1 MALTDASIEATQQ
14 TDQMLSKDTDVKKFV
29 HEGREYPDTP
39 YFRDMVA
46 RMERQKE
53 EGPGTFKEAAQT
65 IAEVAPI
72 TGDAIA
78 MYELPEDMKN
88 AFALIKQ
95 GYSEGDIKDMGLGA
109 GYAALTAAGVVPG
122 LGMGARVLRK
132 GLRASLDDAVE
143 QTGDLFRTASGVDD
157 TSGLITV
164 TDESVKIT
172 KPPKSVQKGPTTFK
186 FFGGDKG
193 VSSDQKYTDYAS
205 SKKKAEEQSFDTDTD
220 KEEFIFRD
228 SKGTYVDPADNK
240 FRYEIGT
247 TDLKLS
253 DDIQE
258 RTVDISGPTVAG
270 SFFKLSK
277 EKDYVMLDDILQE
290 SEVFKEYPVLRG
302 IEVKKLPYDLADRT
316 DAFYAPLERAIYIN
330 PIRTKDRF
338 LSTLAHEMQHVIDF
352 FEDRDFGAD
361 LNRFIQ
367 SELVGRNLFKPDV
380 DAQVG
385 IYDDALDAF
394 ESLDEDLQDSVYNAA
409 FARYSAVGG
418 EVDARNVEHR
428 LKNPELQFNELPTRF
443 RDKQA
448 PEGKITDPAM
458 DKQAMSAQTRQAF
471 AEPLEIG
478 VSEFNVKNLDNPN
491 IIKNYTVDDYN
502 EAMRAS
508 NAGSTAGSK
517 AKNKK
522 INASVEEGTDVS
534 VRLNL
539 SSKID
544 PDGPDAPFNRMQTIH
559 PVNPN
564 TKKPNYSKADSYMNV
579 VTVENG
585 VFDVNQTSRRNIAET
600 GLKVPAASVQGK
612 FNSTRNVLEEGGDDI
627 IEIGMNPQRQ
637 HLFTDVSNGQAVRSF
652 DVATII
658 RDRVYAKGVK
668 YWKKAEAPTPLPAKG
683 DKEIDNQVRYKMKKG
698 GAVPMDRQMSMF
710 EEGGLEDDG
719 GTIDPVSGNKVPPG
733 SSKEEVRDDIPAQ
746 LSEGEFV
753 FPADVVRYIGL
764 EKLMRLRQE
773 AKMGLKM
780 MEEMGQ
786 MGNSEEATMPDDLP
800 FDINDLD
807 MDDDP
812 VEMQEG
818 GVVTSQNTGIFRQ
831 PSQFAGEGN
840 RPGVAPVPVVPP
852 MGAIPQAASAQMQRP
867 QTYAVPTVQ
876 QQNIPTTP
884 FTQFTGGVP
893 NVEFELATF
902 RNEQG
907 QEVQLRIKKGTK
919 GELFDP
925 ADAAKYAG
933 YKYVDPEATKTADT
947 TVQPT
952 QVQTATV
959 TGEGGDDE
967 ARQRREEEMY
977 GPGGGRLGVQGNI
990 YGVSFDVG
998 EDGLLSSLKNRASI
1012 ISGLTFGGKIP
1023 EKIAGDVTVN
1033 FKRGDT
1039 EFAVDGT
1046 NYNELK
1052 DVIQE
1057 YGANSPN
1064 AQRKITELQNISKA
1078 REDAVVSSER
1088 ERGREVEAVGE
1099 DFADTAGPGSGMAPQ
1114 TLTAA
1119 EQRRAAQ
1126 RERERQRNRL
1136 TGMGLDTPSDADD
1149 KEASRRAAEASRA
1162 AARRASIAEASRNAR
1177 LREEARIN
1185 RERDE
1190 QQRKAE
1196 NVGEGGFAPS
1206 RPDPGRDRGGG
1217 GPGPGRGG
1225 SNPGGSGGFRAKGGL
1240 MEAPK
1245 PKAKKKMKRGGL
1257 ASKK

>member
-14 TDQMLSKDTDVKKFV
+14 TDQMLSKDTAAKKFV
-29 HEGREYPDTP
+29 HEGREYPDTS

-95 GYSEGDIKDMGLGA
+95 GYSEGDIKDMGLGV

-132 GLRASLDDAVE
+132 GLRASLDDAFE
-143 QTGDLFRTASGVDD
+143 QTGDLFRTASGMDD

-172 KPPKSVQKGPTTFK
+172 KPPKSVQKGPATFK

-220 KEEFIFRD
+220 KKEFIFRD

-258 RTVDISGPTVAG
+258 RSVDISGPTVAG

-302 IEVKKLPYDLADRT
+302 IEVKKLPFDLSDRT
-316 DAFYAPLERAIYIN
+316 DAFYAPFERAIYIN

-338 LSTLAHEMQHVIDF
+338 LPTLAHEMQHVIDF

-448 PEGKITDPAM
+448 PEGKIADPAM

-698 GAVPMDRQMSMF
+698 GAIPMDRQMSMF
-710 EEGGLEDDG
+710 DDGGLMDEG
-719 GTIDPVSGNKVPPG
+719 GTIDPVSGNDVPPG
-733 SSKEEVRDDIPAQ
+733 STQEEVRDDIPAQ

-764 EKLMRLRQE
+764 GNLMRMRQE
-773 AKMGLKM
+773 AKMGLKL

-812 VEMQEG
+812 VEMQTG
-818 GVVTSQNTGIFRQ
+818 GVITSQDTGIFRQ

-840 RPGVAPVPVVPP
+840 RPGVAPAPVVPP

-893 NVEFELATF
+893 NVEFEMATF

-907 QEVQLRIKKGTK
+907 QEIQLKIKKGTK

-925 ADAAKYAG
+925 ADAARYAG
-933 YKYVDPEATKTADT
+933 YKYVDPEATKAAET
-947 TVQPT
+947 TVAPT
-952 QVQTATV
+952 TPQTTRVREEDPSEKPDPKETQRQNQIMKDRVQAARDLGYLGADEFTTAGFFAGLTGIGEAGQV
-959 TGEGGDDE
+959 TGTGYILDGKGNLFDPLNGQMVPTNIKQAISRDINEFRLSQSAKDNLRLAE
-967 ARQRREEEMY
+967 AQ
-977 GPGGGRLGVQGNI
+977 
-990 YGVSFDVG
+990 
-998 EDGLLSSLKNRASI
+998 K
-1012 ISGLTFGGKIP
+1012 
-1023 EKIAGDVTVN
+1023 
-1033 FKRGDT
+1033 T
-1039 EFAVDGT
+1039 EFGKDLFDRMVDKGID
-1046 NYNELK
+1046 NRFNEFL
-1052 DVIQE
+1052 E
-1057 YGANSPN
+1057 RANEE
-1064 AQRKITELQNISKA
+1064 T
-1078 REDAVVSSER
+1078 D
-1088 ERGREVEAVGE
+1088 
-1099 DFADTAGPGSGMAPQ
+1099 
-1114 TLTAA
+1114 
-1119 EQRRAAQ
+1119 
-1126 RERERQRNRL
+1126 
-1136 TGMGLDTPSDADD
+1136 PSDR
-1149 KEASRRAAEASRA
+1149 E
-1162 AARRASIAEASRNAR
+1162 AARKYALDVKTEVKKQAKIG
-1177 LREEARIN
+1177 
-1185 RERDE
+1185 
-1190 QQRKAE
+1190 
-1196 NVGEGGFAPS
+1196 NVGTDGRIINPAETARGKVKAAPS
-1206 RPDPGRDRGGG
+1206 RPERTVDPASVLANEGPDRGDTNRQSGG
-1217 GPGPGRGG
+1217 GQSVAQTVSDMGSFDRPDDRGSFDARGGRGRF
-1225 SNPGGSGGFRAKGGL
+1225 GGNEGGL
-1240 MEAPK
+1240 ASKPK